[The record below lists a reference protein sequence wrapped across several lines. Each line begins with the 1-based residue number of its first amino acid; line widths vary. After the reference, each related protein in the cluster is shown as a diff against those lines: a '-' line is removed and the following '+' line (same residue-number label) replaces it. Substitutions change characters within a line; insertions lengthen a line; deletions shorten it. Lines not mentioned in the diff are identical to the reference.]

1 MTGQDICALA
11 VLTLRDPAAAA
22 RCLIGLRLPALVR
35 GQALMLVAI
44 LAVLMISLTARL
56 LPAEELTGLGKA
68 MQAPL
73 SGLAIQLCTIL
84 LIAALMAGVGRLFG
98 GRGSFADALLLVV
111 WLEFLTLP
119 LSLLQLLL
127 LLVLPLAT
135 LPVALVGMGLFC
147 WVFLVFAATLHG
159 FRRLWPVAAASLAT
173 LIGVS
178 FVLGMLLVA
187 LGYQPVMGTV

>member
-1 MTGQDICALA
+1 MTGQDIYALA
-11 VLTLRDPAAAA
+11 VLTVRDPVAAA
-22 RCLIGLRLPALVR
+22 RRLIGLGLPAAVR
-35 GQALMLVAI
+35 AQALVLVAI
-44 LAVLMISLTARL
+44 LAVLMISLTARA
-56 LPAEELTGLGKA
+56 LPADDLTGLGRL

-73 SGLAIQLCTIL
+73 PGLAIQLGSIL

-98 GRGSFADALLLVV
+98 GRGRFADALLLMV

-135 LPVALVGMGLFC
+135 LPAALVGMALFC
-147 WVFLVFAATLHG
+147 WIFLVFAATLHG
-159 FRRLWPVAAASLAT
+159 FRRLWPVAAASLVT

-187 LGYQPVMGTV
+187 LGYEPVMGTV

>member
-1 MTGQDICALA
+1 MNGQDIYGLA
-11 VLTLRDPAAAA
+11 VLTVRDPAAAA
-22 RCLIGLRLPALVR
+22 RWLIGLRLPAAVR
-35 GQALMLVAI
+35 LQALALVAI
-44 LAVLMISLTARL
+44 LAVLMIGLTARV
-56 LPAEELTGLGKA
+56 LPAEELTTLGQA
-68 MQAPL
+68 MQQPL
-73 SGLAIQLCTIL
+73 SGLAIQLGTIL

-98 GRGSFADALLLVV
+98 GQGSFADALLLMV

-119 LSLLQLLL
+119 LSLLQLALL
-127 LLVLPLAT
+127 LSFPLAS
-135 LPVALVGMGLFC
+135 LPVGLAAMALFC

-178 FVLGMLLVA
+178 FVLGALLVA